1 MADLVTKVPP
11 SALDAEVSVLSGL
24 MVDPGCVGLVA
35 GLVTAADFYSE
46 RHGLVF
52 EAIMKAAAA
61 GRPTDPITLADAL
74 GAQLADVGG
83 LPYLVDLLAATPL
96 MFQVEEHA
104 RLIRE
109 KAGLRRLAAAGDRIM
124 RAAYEPGVGYEDAL
138 GTATRELA
146 EAEALAPD
154 TDDDMALVLDRY
166 EEAVEARRNK
176 GAVLNLSSPWEDV
189 DYRLTLGAGDL
200 TIVAGRPGMGKTAI
214 ALNWA
219 WHVAQS
225 AWVDVYSLE
234 MSRERLLDRLAVMI
248 ADLPA
253 RALRDGR
260 MTEAERYAH
269 GEALAALRAS
279 RLRIHEPRALTA
291 ATVRRRT
298 LKAKARG
305 RGPALV
311 VVDYLQLMQH
321 PRAARPDLE
330 IGATSR
336 ALKQL
341 ANEAGIVVMALSQ
354 LSRPEKQ
361 MVGKRPGLTDLRG
374 SGDLEQDADQVLF
387 PHRPAYY
394 EHDADPDADGTCELI
409 AAKNRHGAPCTVELL
424 FQPRRQRFIC
434 PEPALPALDIPD
446 PEDDWRTR

>member
-1 MADLVTKVPP
+1 MADLVTMAPP
-11 SALDAEVSVLSGL
+11 SSLEAEEAILGCLMLDG
-24 MVDPGCVGLVA
+24 GCVPLVA
-35 GLVTAADFYSE
+35 GLVSPADFY
-46 RHGLVF
+46 G
-52 EAIMKAAAA
+52 AAQGTIYREILRLAEA
-61 GRPTDPITLADAL
+61 GRPVDLVTLAAAL
-74 GAQLADVGG
+74 GPHLADVGG
-83 LPYLVDLLAATPL
+83 QGYLVDLLGAIPTTAYA
-96 MFQVEEHA
+96 EHYA
-104 RLIRE
+104 RLVRE

-166 EEAVEARRNK
+166 EEAVEARRHK

-260 MTEAERYAH
+260 MTEAERFKH

-394 EHDADPDADGTCELI
+394 EPDADPDADGACELI

-424 FQPRRQRFIC
+424 FQPRRQRFVC
-434 PEPALPALDIPD
+434 PSPDLPALDIPD